1 MTRTINKRIP
11 LLMFIHIL
19 NFLILKVL
27 GIFIIYYNNLHF
39 ITVEKSNC
47 QTLPLLTTQLEIL
60 YQKLN

>member
-1 MTRTINKRIP
+1 
-11 LLMFIHIL
+11 MFIHIF

-27 GIFIIYYNNLHF
+27 EFSLFNYNNLHF
-39 ITVEKSNC
+39 INVEKSNC

>member
-1 MTRTINKRIP
+1 
-11 LLMFIHIL
+11 MFIHIL

-27 GIFIIYYNNLHF
+27 GIFVIYYNNLHF

-47 QTLPLLTTQLEIL
+47 QTLPLLITQLEIL